1 MKLRFIGFLFYAES
15 CKFFGTNS
23 YQKGEEKTRPFIFFF
38 LITKYT
44 SWKCAVCSFGTVFP
58 KIGVTG

>member
-38 LITKYT
+38 KLPSTLHGNVLF
-44 SWKCAVCSFGTVFP
+44 AVLVLFSP
-58 KIGVTG
+58 K